1 MPVPAFPPS
10 LPPSVRAA
18 GDLARDPLGTPCR
31 PPRAPPASPWD
42 SPPPRSRVGSAFPS
56 RRRPGDVFPASPAT
70 PPPHPRLLPG
80 SRRVVPSRELAPR
93 RTPRGRARRPPARP
107 GGLSSGVWAAR
118 RCCILGGR
126 PATGNPARGRW
137 SRCREPPG
145 GRFYI
150 VPCLWSFGDL
160 REGCDSAAGPEAE
173 FREPGDAGGDC
184 PGGAQAWAPAAVA

>member
-1 MPVPAFPPS
+1 MTLWAPRAGRPGPRRRLRGIRPRRGVAWGARFLRGGLPATS
-10 LPPSVRAA
+10 SQLP
-18 GDLARDPLGTPCR
+18 R
-31 PPRAPPASPWD
+31 PP
-42 SPPPRSRVGSAFPS
+42 
-56 RRRPGDVFPASPAT
+56 